1 MVDYTEEVKRIISR
15 QFGITEDHLEEEST
29 LDDLGL
35 TELEIEDI
43 VTTLET
49 KYDIKIPPEKISSF
63 KKISDITA
71 YLYENIEQ
79 GL

>member
-1 MVDYTEEVKRIISR
+1 MVDYTEEVKKIISR

-43 VTTLET
+43 VTSLET
-49 KYDIKIPPEKISSF
+49 KYDIKIPPEKISTF